1 MRRIN
6 ITVEIDDND
15 LVEHAFEREITELLG
30 TSIVSYIRVPND
42 RELYENDHK
51 YRELCTRVKAGK
63 RAKYEYYNNKR

>member
-15 LVEHAFEREITELLG
+15 VVEHAFEREITELLG

-42 RELYENDHK
+42 KELHDNDHK
-51 YRELCTRVKAGK
+51 YRELCMGVRASK
-63 RAKYEYYNNKR
+63 RAKYEYYNKKR